1 MLILTIV
8 LLALVLSVFLFLRL
22 PRFGKLPEGE
32 LLQRIK
38 QSPNYKNGEFRNLS
52 DTPMFTND
60 ASYFKLTKNFFFN
73 KPKRGTP
80 SKPLPSKK
88 TDLNNLNPNE
98 DVLIWFGHSSYFI
111 QVDGM
116 KILVD
121 PVLSGAAS
129 PISFTTPSFKG
140 TDIYSPHKFPE
151 IDFLFL
157 THDHWD
163 HLDYKTLLTI
173 KPKVKKVITSLGV
186 GSHLERW
193 GFDSSII
200 AETDWNDV
208 NDLGDGFIAHTE
220 TARHF
225 SGRTFTRNQ
234 SLWSSFV
241 LQTPSLKIYLGGDS
255 GYDGHFKTI
264 GEQFGPFDI
273 VMLECGQYNAWWQH
287 IHMMPEETVQAA
299 IDLKAKRLFPVHW
312 SKFQLAMHDWDE
324 PITRVTAEA
333 IRLNQPIVTP
343 RIGEVVQLKN
353 LGQQFSEW
361 WKE

>member
-1 MLILTIV
+1 MFIFLAVLIA
-8 LLALVLSVFLFLRL
+8 LALSIFLFLKL
-22 PRFGKLPEGE
+22 ARFGKLPEGE
-32 LLQRIK
+32 SLERIK
-38 QSPNYKNGEFRNLS
+38 QSSNYKNGQFENVS
-52 DTPMFTND
+52 DTPMFTNG
-60 ASYFKLTKNFFFN
+60 ASYLKLTKNFFFN

-80 SKPLPSKK
+80 SKSLPNQKA
-88 TDLNNLNPNE
+88 DLNSIKQTD
-98 DVLIWFGHSSYFI
+98 DVLLWFGHSSYYMQI
-111 QVDGM
+111 DG
-116 KILVD
+116 KRILVD

-129 PISFTTPSFKG
+129 PISFTTPSFNG
-140 TDIYSPHKFPE
+140 SDSYLASEFPE

-163 HLDYKTLLTI
+163 HLDYKTLLAI

-186 GSHLERW
+186 GSHLTRW
-193 GFDSSII
+193 GYKSPII

-208 NDLGDGFIAHTE
+208 SDLGEGFIVHTK

-241 LQTPSLKIYLGGDS
+241 LQTPSMKIYIGGDS
-255 GYDGHFKTI
+255 GYDNHFKTI
-264 GEQFGPFDI
+264 GEQFGPFDL
-273 VMLECGQYNAWWQH
+273 VMLECGQYNAWWQN

-312 SKFQLAMHDWDE
+312 GKFQLAMHDWDE
-324 PITRVTAEA
+324 PIIRALTEA
-333 IRLNQPIVTP
+333 TRLNQPLITP
-343 RIGEVVQLKN
+343 RIGEIVELKN
-353 LGQQFSEW
+353 LEQQFSNW